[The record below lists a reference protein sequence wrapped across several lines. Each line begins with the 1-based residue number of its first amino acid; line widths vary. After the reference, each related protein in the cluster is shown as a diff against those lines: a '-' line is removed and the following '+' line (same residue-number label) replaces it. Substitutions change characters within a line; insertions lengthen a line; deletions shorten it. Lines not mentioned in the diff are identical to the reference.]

1 MMALIACLVVFILLF
16 RYLPIDFTSDQIYQ
30 DVSEHDDVIM
40 FEDITVVQQRVQ
52 PPPPPSPRD
61 PEPRPDDEI
70 IEDDEFDFEDIGED
84 IEELPEPDIGE
95 QGEGEVAE
103 NPARPP
109 NVRRIVEPS
118 VSRESRSSAERVR
131 IYVIFLVNERGEVEE
146 VEIDEFQVY
155 DNERGEF
162 VTVDRIDPSLIDAT
176 LQAAYR
182 WQFRPAED
190 GGREVRARTRHVFTY
205 GS

>member
-84 IEELPEPDIGE
+84 IEELPEQDLGE
-95 QGEGEVAE
+95 TGEGEVAE

>member
-1 MMALIACLVVFILLF
+1 MVAIIICLVAFILLF
-16 RYLPIDFTSDQIYQ
+16 RYLPLEFTSDRLYQ
-30 DVSEHDDVIM
+30 DITDYDDVIM
-40 FEDITVVQQRVQ
+40 FEDVTVVRERAQV
-52 PPPPPSPRD
+52 PPPPSPRQ

-70 IEDDEFDFEDIGED
+70 IEDDEFDFEDFGEEYD
-84 IEELPEPDIGE
+84 ELPEPDLEGN
-95 QGEGEVAE
+95 GEGEVAE

-118 VSRESRSSAERVR
+118 VSSQDRSGSERVR
-131 IYVIFLVNERGEVEE
+131 IFVIFLVNQQGEVEE

-155 DNERGEF
+155 DSDSGEF
-162 VTVDRIDPSLIDAT
+162 VTVDQVDPVLVDAT
-176 LQAAYR
+176 LKAAYR

-205 GS
+205 GN